1 MEQQTVTIKN
11 ILRITDPDIHLRRM
25 TYPTERVLLKNSTDY
40 HGSMIM
46 ENDVPSLLYENLHNN
61 KEEKQPKSCIIRIV

>member
-11 ILRITDPDIHLRRM
+11 FLRIIYPDIHLRRM
-25 TYPTERVLLKNSTDY
+25 TYPPERVLFKNSTDY

>member
-1 MEQQTVTIKN
+1 MEQRPFMIKN
-11 ILRITDPDIHLRRM
+11 ILRIIYPDIHLRRM
-25 TYPTERVLLKNSTDY
+25 TYPPERVLFKNSTDY

-61 KEEKQPKSCIIRIV
+61 KEKNNLKVV